1 MQSKMAHIGTTTL
14 LQGSDAMD
22 ALFPFAPPSPAS
34 VLQAAS
40 RLKGLA
46 HRTPILRST
55 AADEKYNAQFFF
67 KCENLQRTGSFKFR
81 GAFNTLAQFSD
92 AQRERGVITFSAGNH
107 AQALALAA
115 RLLDMPALVLMPET
129 APTSKM
135 AATREYGAQVLTYD
149 PMTEDR
155 QAICQRLALER
166 GMTLVPPSEH
176 PEVIA
181 GQGTAALELLEDV
194 PRLDILLVPVGGGG
208 LIAGSLLA
216 VQAAN
221 SNCRVVGVEPEHAN
235 DAQQSLRTGQIVQI
249 PLPRST
255 IADGAQAQ
263 ALGPLAFGLIRKHVE
278 DIVTTSDA
286 SMVQAMRFF
295 AERMKQV
302 VEPTGALAFAAA
314 NAAGLDLHGARV
326 GVLISG
332 GNVDLPRYA
341 RFLAD

>member
-1 MQSKMAHIGTTTL
+1 MVAIGTNAPHR
-14 LQGSDAMD
+14 GPVAMEN
-22 ALFPFAPPSPAS
+22 LFAPAPPAPAA
-34 VLQAAS
+34 VLQAAA
-40 RLKGLA
+40 RLKGMA
-46 HRTPILRST
+46 HRTPVLRSST
-55 AADEKYNAQFFF
+55 ADERLGAQFFF

-81 GAFNTLAQFSD
+81 GAFYALAQFSD
-92 AQRERGVITFSAGNH
+92 DQRERGVITFSAGNH

-129 APTSKM
+129 ALASKM
-135 AATREYGAQVLTYD
+135 AATRDYGAQVLTYN
-149 PMTEDR
+149 PLTEDR

-176 PEVIA
+176 PDVIA
-181 GQGTAALELLEDV
+181 GQGTAALELLEEV
-194 PRLDILLVPVGGGG
+194 PRLDLLLVPVGGGG
-208 LIAGSLLA
+208 LLAGSLLA
-216 VQAAN
+216 VQAQGMP
-221 SNCRVVGVEPEHAN
+221 CRVVGVEPEHAN
-235 DAQQSLRTGQIVQI
+235 DAQQSLRAGQIVQI

-263 ALGPLAFGLIRKHVE
+263 ALGPLTFGLIRQHAQ
-278 DIVTTSDA
+278 DIVTASDPD
-286 SMVQAMRFF
+286 MVQAMRFF

-314 NAAGLDLHGARV
+314 LAESAGLDLRGTRV
-326 GVLISG
+326 GVIVSG